1 MGLGKIKFGVFLPF
15 HMLPATGIS
24 STQRYGIIRDI
35 VLECENLSYNSF
47 WLDDHLMYNDWP
59 ILECW
64 TTLSALAAN
73 TSKIRLGTM
82 VTCNAHRN
90 PAVLAKVA
98 ATLDVI
104 SGGRVELGIGAGVQE
119 KEHNSYG
126 FGFPKFSFRTEALEE
141 AVQVIKQLWSE
152 KETSF
157 QGKHYTLR
165 DAVCEPKPIQKPHPP
180 ITVGGASELLL
191 RTVTAPYADRFDWGL
206 QPINEYKNKLKTL
219 EVHCKA
225 IGRDFTQIEKSCWP
239 AGQVLIAEKPKDLDT
254 EISRY
259 KPDNVDLEDFK
270 KNTLAAMPDECI
282 EQLQVYI
289 NLGVTYFM
297 LYFADFPSTKGLKL
311 FAEKVACR
319 VGS

>member
-1 MGLGKIKFGVFLPF
+1 
-15 HMLPATGIS
+15 MLPATGIS
-24 STQRYGIIRDI
+24 PTQRYSIIRDI
-35 VLECENLSYNSF
+35 VLECENLGYNSF

-82 VTCNAHRN
+82 VTCNMHRN
-90 PAVLAKVA
+90 PAMLAKSA

-104 SGGRVELGIGAGVQE
+104 SGGRLELGIGAGVQE
-119 KEHNSYG
+119 REHMAYG
-126 FGFPKFSFRTEALEE
+126 FGFPKFSDRVERLSEAL
-141 AVQVIKQLWSE
+141 QVMKQLWTLE
-152 KETSF
+152 KASF
-157 QGKHYTLR
+157 QGKHYTLS

-180 ITVGGASELLL
+180 ITVGGSSELLL
-191 RTVTAPYADRFDWGL
+191 RRVTAPYADRFDWGL
-206 QPINEYKNKLKTL
+206 QPIDEYKRKLKFL
-219 EVHCKA
+219 ESQCKT
-225 IGRDFTQIEKSCWP
+225 IGRNFAQIEKSCWP

-259 KPDNVDLEDFK
+259 KPDNVSLEDFK
-270 KNTLAAMPDECI
+270 KTTLAATPDECI

-311 FAEKVACR
+311 FAEKVASR
-319 VGS
+319 IGG